1 MKLSDIQNALMLK
14 PADGAVLALEDGLT
28 QSAAAGAF
36 LGVLGPTLLASLEF
50 SSSVNSRS
58 EYTSSSSLSS
68 EKKYTF
74 QICSTKTTV
83 CAFTGFLGHFEKT
96 QGLKKHYLAESYVF
110 PFGVCSTS
118 YQ

>member
-1 MKLSDIQNALMLK
+1 MRYMLK
-14 PADGAVLALEDGLT
+14 PVDVGAVLALEDGRT

-36 LGVLGPTLLASLEF
+36 LGVLGPMLLASLEF

-74 QICSTKTTV
+74 QIAAKPQF
-83 CAFTGFLGHFEKT
+83 AHLGSSADDLFPKVPVD
-96 QGLKKHYLAESYVF
+96 GLPLLV
-110 PFGVCSTS
+110 
-118 YQ
+118 

>member
-68 EKKYTF
+68 EKSTHFKYVAPKPQF
-74 QICSTKTTV
+74 AHLQ
-83 CAFTGFLGHFEKT
+83 AFWDISKK
-96 QGLKKHYLAESYVF
+96 LKA
-110 PFGVCSTS
+110 
-118 YQ
+118 